1 MAKHLASKL
10 LQLHTLLR
18 NRHLSAAD
26 LRALQEN
33 KLRAVVGHAYEN
45 VPYYR
50 SLFDSAGLSPDDIQT
65 VEDLTRVPVTTK
77 DDLKAAGLQ
86 RTVARG
92 TDLASCVSMLTSGTT
107 GKPFRIYLSHAEGA
121 AQLLT
126 HFRAVYSIGFR
137 PHDRMVILGPGET
150 APQRLRFRLG
160 LFRTDVILGWLS
172 VDDQIRRLRETRPTL
187 LWCYP
192 TNLHALLHALDYRLS
207 KLASPRI
214 LITSSEVLPRAL
226 VEMLQADLDMDIFN
240 LYGCMEMGRIAV
252 ECTTHE
258 GLHVNADQLILECLA
273 DGQPAAPGQPG
284 QVVITSL
291 SHFVMP
297 FIRYRLGDIC
307 TLLDH
312 SCSCG
317 CSFPLMSAPRGR
329 DWDMIQLPSGRL
341 LSPSPSEFF
350 VRGCDWIHRFL
361 LVQESRDHLVLQ
373 LVLREKPG
381 EEDLSQIRTQ
391 FTDYFSE
398 PVRFDIEIVD
408 SITEKTDKVGSFVCK
423 LSPVKLPKPSQLATG
438 E

>member
-1 MAKHLASKL
+1 MAKHLTAKL
-10 LQLHTLLR
+10 LQLRTLLR
-18 NRHLSAAD
+18 NRHLPAAD
-26 LRALQEN
+26 LRALQEC

-65 VEDLTRVPVTTK
+65 IEDLARVPITTK

-86 RTVARG
+86 RIVARG
-92 TDLASCVSMLTSGTT
+92 TDLSSCVSMLTSGTT

-121 AQLLT
+121 TRLLN
-126 HFRAVYSIGFR
+126 HFRAVHSIGFR
-137 PHDRMVILGPGET
+137 PRDRMVILGPGET
-150 APQRLRFRLG
+150 APQRLRYRLG

-172 VDDQIRRLRETRPTL
+172 VDDQIRRLGETRPTL

-192 TNLHALLHALDYRLS
+192 TNLHAVLHALDYRLS

-214 LITSSEVLPRAL
+214 LITSSEVLPSAL
-226 VEMLQADLDMDIFN
+226 IETLRADLNMDIFN

-273 DGQPAAPGQPG
+273 DGHPAALGQPG
-284 QVVITSL
+284 EAVITSL

-297 FIRYRLGDIC
+297 LIRYHLGDMC
-307 TLLDH
+307 SLLDH

-317 CSFPLMSAPRGR
+317 CSFPLMSAPQGR

-361 LVQESRDHLVLQ
+361 LIQESRDHLVLQ
-373 LVLREKPG
+373 LVLREEPA
-381 EEDLSQIRTQ
+381 EDELAQIQTE
-391 FTDYFSE
+391 FTDYFAE
-398 PVRFDIEIVD
+398 PVRFQIQIVD
-408 SITEKTDKVGSFVCK
+408 SITEKTDKVGSFVCR
-423 LSPVKLPKPSQLATG
+423 LPPVELPTPSQLATRK
-438 E
+438 

>member
-1 MAKHLASKL
+1 MANHVTAKF
-10 LQLHTLLR
+10 LQLRTLLR
-18 NRHLSAAD
+18 NRHLPAGE

-33 KLRAVVGHAYEN
+33 KLRAVVRHAYEN

-50 SLFDSAGLSPDDIQT
+50 SLFDSAGLSPDDIRT

-77 DDLKAAGLQ
+77 DDLQAAGLQ

-92 TDLASCVSMLTSGTT
+92 TDLSSCVSMLTSGTT

-121 AQLLT
+121 TRLLN
-126 HFRAVYSIGFR
+126 HFRAVYSIGFGPR
-137 PHDRMVILGPGET
+137 DRMVILGPGET

-172 VDDQIRRLRETRPTL
+172 VDDQIRRIRETRPTL

-192 TNLHALLHALDYRLS
+192 TNLHAVLHALDYRLS

-214 LITSSEVLPRAL
+214 LITSSEVLPSAL
-226 VEMLQADLDMDIFN
+226 VETLRADLDMDIFN

-273 DGQPAAPGQPG
+273 DGQPAALGQPG
-284 QVVITSL
+284 QAVITSL

-297 FIRYRLGDIC
+297 FIRYHLGDIC
-307 TLLDH
+307 SLLDH

-350 VRGCDWIHRFL
+350 VRGYDWIHHFL
-361 LVQESRDHLVLQ
+361 LVQESRDHIVLQ
-373 LVLREKPG
+373 LVLRETPG
-381 EEDLSQIRTQ
+381 DRDLLDIQTQ
-391 FTDYFSE
+391 FTDYIGE
-398 PVRFDIEIVD
+398 PVGFEIQIVD
-408 SITEKTDKVGSFVCK
+408 SITEKTEKVGSFVCK
-423 LSPVKLPKPSQLATG
+423 LPPVLPPKPSPHATG
-438 E
+438 Q